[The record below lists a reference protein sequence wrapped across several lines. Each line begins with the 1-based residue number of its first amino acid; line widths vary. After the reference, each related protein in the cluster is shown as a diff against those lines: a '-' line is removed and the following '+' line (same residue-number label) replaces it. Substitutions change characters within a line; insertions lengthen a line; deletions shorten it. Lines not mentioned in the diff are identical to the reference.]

1 MKTSV
6 NMIQKIAGSSD
17 SMAWSRLVTIY
28 HPYISGWLLQA
39 GIVEHDV
46 EDVCQ
51 DVFSAVAKGI
61 KNFHHSGRE
70 GAFRNWLRN
79 ITVNQ
84 CRRYR
89 KKNAKHFDVLS
100 GSKADRFL
108 NRLADPKTELSKRW
122 DREHDKHVLQAILE
136 KLSNEFDYSTMHVFH
151 ELVIRKRPAFKV
163 AQELN
168 ITVREALA
176 MSSAVMQRVVREAAT
191 LEDSDF

>member
-6 NMIQKIAGSSD
+6 NLIQQVSGSSD
-17 SMAWSRLVTIY
+17 SMAWSRLVTMY
-28 HPYISGWLLQA
+28 RPYISGWLLQA
-39 GIVEHDV
+39 GIKEHDV

-61 KNFHHSGRE
+61 KNFQHSGRD

-89 KKNAKHFDVLS
+89 KKNAKHFDVSS

-122 DREHDKHVLQAILE
+122 NREHDKHVLQTILE
-136 KLSNEFDYSTMHVFH
+136 KLSDEFDYSTMHVFH
-151 ELVIRKRPAFKV
+151 QLVICKQPANEV

-176 MSSAVMQRVVREAAT
+176 MSSTVMQRVVREAAT